1 MRCVQMYYTLTPQEN
16 YQLDVPRF
24 CGSLSKFKPLSKIL
38 LPTYNTQLAPLVL
51 FAVVADDE
59 KIPLL
64 SHLTHSW
71 AGIAMGE
78 DSLIGNIMDNENRRI
93 QSLVLVRQKYFTLN
107 AVAHELSHAAEFI
120 YMSYKNHPRTIKPR
134 TKSEITASYTGYLVD
149 NAVQAYKH
157 HFASLLKLPEH
168 NTYYDG
174 FL

>member
-51 FAVVADDE
+51 FAVVSDDE

-64 SHLTHSW
+64 RHLTHSW

-78 DSLIGNIMDNENRRI
+78 DALIGNIMDNESRRI
-93 QSLVLVRQKYFTLN
+93 QSLVLVRRKYFNLN